1 MKPGIKIA
9 ISGKSGCGNTTA
21 SKLLAQTLDLRM
33 INYTFRNL
41 AQEKGLD
48 LAQVLALAE
57 HDPSWDRD
65 LDLKQAQLASAGDCV
80 LGSRLAIWILKDADL
95 RVYLKASVETR
106 ASRIWGREHDLHP
119 LVDGQTMLAE
129 TIERDRRDRERY
141 LKLYNIDNDQFEFAD
156 LIIDV
161 THRDPRMILDDI
173 MLALRH
179 KKLL

>member
-21 SKLLAQTLDLRM
+21 SKLLAQTLDLRF

-41 AQEKGLD
+41 AQEKGLE
-48 LAQVLALAE
+48 LKEVLALAE
-57 HDPSWDRD
+57 ADPSWDRD
-65 LDLKQAQLASAGDCV
+65 LDNKQAELAAAGNCV

-95 RVYLKASVETR
+95 RVYLKASPETR
-106 ASRIWGREHDLHP
+106 AARIWGREQGAHP
-119 LVDGQTMLAE
+119 EIDNATMLAD
-129 TIERDRRDRERY
+129 TIERDKRDRERY
-141 LKLYNIDNDQFEFAD
+141 LKLYGIDNDQYEFAD

-161 THRDPRMILDDI
+161 TNRDPRMILDDI
-173 MLALRH
+173 MMALKL